1 LISIFDTANH
11 FFPRSLK
18 LAPKW

>member
-11 FFPRSLK
+11 FFPRPLK
-18 LAPKW
+18 LTLKW